1 MKSRKISSPLLFA
14 LVTGATISL
23 AQVATA
29 QPIASPGMYADGRAE
44 SLVIRARIMLSQ
56 AEQLEVL
63 RGAGIAMTVAK
74 VRRARAKPGCGAEA
88 FIRGGMGACAAI
100 RAGCV
105 HGSDRAAWR

>member
-1 MKSRKISSPLLFA
+1 VREHHLAVLADHAETRGRKTAVVRNLSLEHAAA
-14 LVTGATISL
+14 LA
-23 AQVATA
+23 
-29 QPIASPGMYADGRAE
+29 
-44 SLVIRARIMLSQ
+44 MLSQ

-63 RGAGIAMTVAK
+63 RGAGIAMAVAK